1 MKRRIYSILASAAL
15 TLLALTACSSGVN
28 NTETSTEAQ
37 STVAQSSVAESTT
50 VAAENTT
57 NAVVVESVAKNKV
70 YVSPQWVE
78 SLINGEQEESKDYV
92 ILECSWGEEADSE
105 VYSKGHIP
113 GAVHMNTDSIEEEVD
128 WNIRK
133 PDEIEKLLKDYGI
146 TKDTT
151 VVCYSDKPEMS
162 SDDRVAFMLLW
173 AGVENVKCLD
183 GGLEAW
189 EKAGLAL

>member
-37 STVAQSSVAESTT
+37 STVAQSSVAENTK

-78 SLINGEQEESKDYV
+78 SLINGEQEESMDYV
-92 ILECSWGEEADSE
+92 ILECSW
-105 VYSKGHIP
+105 V
-113 GAVHMNTDSIEEEVD
+113 
-128 WNIRK
+128 RK
-133 PDEIEKLLKDYGI
+133 PILKLIRRDIYPVPCILTPTLLKRKWTGI
-146 TKDTT
+146 
-151 VVCYSDKPEMS
+151 
-162 SDDRVAFMLLW
+162 
-173 AGVENVKCLD
+173 
-183 GGLEAW
+183 
-189 EKAGLAL
+189 